1 MIVGMRIGSTGPG
14 QKSGANMRMGAE
26 KVEQVPT
33 PTPEDKV
40 KEEKPLDEI
49 KATAQAPTKVAP
61 NKEVAK
67 PVKDS
72 PWGPLNSLSVAK
84 LQKAGYSSIE
94 GLKDF
99 TKEELLQ
106 LNGVGDKVAEQ
117 ILSFNHPK

>member
-1 MIVGMRIGSTGPG
+1 MRIGSTGPG

-33 PTPEDKV
+33 PTPKDEV
-40 KEEKPLDEI
+40 KEEKPLAAV
-49 KATAQAPTKVAP
+49 KAAAQATKKVAP
-61 NKEVAK
+61 NKEAAK
-67 PVKDS
+67 PEEAS
-72 PWGPLNSLSVAK
+72 NWGDLNSLSIAK
-84 LQKAGYSSIE
+84 LQKAGYSSIAA
-94 GLKDF
+94 LKDF